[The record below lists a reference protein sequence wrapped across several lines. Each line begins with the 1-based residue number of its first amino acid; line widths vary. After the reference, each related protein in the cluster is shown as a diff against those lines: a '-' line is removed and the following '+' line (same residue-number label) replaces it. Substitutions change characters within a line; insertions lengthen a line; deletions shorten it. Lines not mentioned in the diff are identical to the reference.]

1 METKPINTT
10 DSPINNLNRP
20 GAYDDSNNDA
30 RWFGLNVLPQ
40 VPGNYFGAINPHA
53 ATQVPA
59 ISARAASATALAPS
73 STGKKNVEIFQRN
86 YEKIRRDLEPVK
98 VLSNLYSKFVIERED
113 MENVKAEKTRTRR
126 AEAFMSIIQDYLDK
140 AANSNRKMV
149 IMFLVHDAI
158 SRSQR
163 HLANLLDQSLL
174 MPFEQ
179 YPEAVKNEITDV
191 LDEKDVLALT
201 AHLRLNNATARE
213 HDDNTHQAFG
223 TKEKFPVQESGGYN
237 PW

>member
-113 MENVKAEKTRTRR
+113 MENVKAEKTRTR
-126 AEAFMSIIQDYLDK
+126 
-140 AANSNRKMV
+140 
-149 IMFLVHDAI
+149 
-158 SRSQR
+158 
-163 HLANLLDQSLL
+163 
-174 MPFEQ
+174 
-179 YPEAVKNEITDV
+179 
-191 LDEKDVLALT
+191 
-201 AHLRLNNATARE
+201 
-213 HDDNTHQAFG
+213 
-223 TKEKFPVQESGGYN
+223 
-237 PW
+237 